1 MLFVRDYRAAGDE
14 SGGRGRSVPD
24 MTTLDL
30 GPATSTLADL
40 VASVGDEQL
49 TLRTPCTEYSVGDL
63 VDHVGGLAVAF
74 TGAARKQPV
83 PGSEQ
88 GGSGDASRLE
98 AGWRDRIAADLVELA
113 EAWREPAAYQG
124 MTAAGGIDLPGEV
137 AAAVALNEV
146 VVHGWDLAT
155 ALGRRYN
162 VTDADV
168 EACLTFARPFSTP
181 ETAAD
186 RGTAFGAVLPVPA
199 GATPL
204 VELLALLGRRA

>member
-1 MLFVRDYRAAGDE
+1 MLFVRDYRAGGDE
-14 SGGRGRSVPD
+14 SEARRRSVPV

-40 VASVGDEQL
+40 VASVTDEQL
-49 TLRTPCTEYSVGDL
+49 TLPTPCTEYAVGDL

-98 AGWRDRIAADLVELA
+98 PGWRDRIAADLKELA

-155 ALGRRYN
+155 ALGRPYAA
-162 VTDADV
+162 TDADV

-186 RGTAFGAVLPVPA
+186 RGTAFGEVLPVPA

>member
-1 MLFVRDYRAAGDE
+1 
-14 SGGRGRSVPD
+14 

-30 GPATSTLADL
+30 GPATTTLAGL
-40 VASVGDEQL
+40 VAAVTDEQL
-49 TLRTPCTEYSVGDL
+49 ALPTPCEEYTVGDL

-74 TGAARKQPV
+74 TGAARKEPT
-83 PGSEQ
+83 PGSAQ

-98 AGWRDRIAADLVELA
+98 PGWRDRIAGDLRALA
-113 EAWREPAAYQG
+113 EAWREPAAYEG
-124 MTAAGGIDLPGEV
+124 MTAAGGVDLPGDV

-155 ALGRRYN
+155 ALGRPYA
-162 VTDADV
+162 VADSDV
-168 EACLTFARPFSTP
+168 EACLSFARPFSTP
-181 ETAAD
+181 ETAGE
-186 RGTAFGAVLPVPA
+186 RGTAFGAVLPVPE

>member
-1 MLFVRDYRAAGDE
+1 
-14 SGGRGRSVPD
+14 

-40 VASVGDEQL
+40 VASVSDEQL
-49 TLRTPCTEYSVGDL
+49 ALPTPCTEYAVGDL

-113 EAWREPAAYQG
+113 EAWRDPAAYQG

-137 AAAVALNEV
+137 AAAVALNEI

-155 ALGRRYN
+155 ALGRPFA
-162 VTDADV
+162 VADADV

-186 RGTAFGAVLPVPA
+186 RGTAFGEVLPVPV